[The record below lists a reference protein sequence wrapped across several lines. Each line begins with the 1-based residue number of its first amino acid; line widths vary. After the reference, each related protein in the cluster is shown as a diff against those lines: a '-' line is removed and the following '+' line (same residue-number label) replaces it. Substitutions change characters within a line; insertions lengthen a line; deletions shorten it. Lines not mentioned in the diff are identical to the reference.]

1 MEKVLE
7 LSIVDPAE
15 MKLNEDVEKS
25 VDMDEFI
32 TLASRKLPEAHMREL
47 FSIKVM
53 NEKFSNL

>member
-7 LSIVDPAE
+7 LSIVDSTE
-15 MKLNEDVEKS
+15 IKLNEDVEKS
-25 VDMDEFI
+25 ADMDEFL
-32 TLASRKLPEAHMREL
+32 TLASSKLPEAHMREL